1 MSIDRLRQI
10 VRLRLRSL
18 FSGASVDHELDEEL
32 RYHVEQQVEANL
44 AKGMT
49 PEAARTAALR
59 AIGGLQQRKEE
70 CRDARGI
77 GAYES
82 AVANT
87 RYAMRVLRRSP
98 IFASVAIASLTCGV
112 AAFLAMFQLLDAV
125 RLRVL
130 PVADAHELVEVRID
144 GGRGGWGLSETAA
157 EVTLPLWQEIRA
169 NQTVLSD
176 AFAWGRANL
185 LMGDGASAVA
195 VRGLYGSGELFA
207 ALRLR
212 PAHGRLFSTA
222 DDQPGCDGAVVLSH
236 AFWQSA
242 FGGDHSVLG
251 MPITLLQQRFTI
263 VGVAPPQFTG
273 LEVGRAFDVA
283 LPVCAAARIGR
294 GVERRDFWWLNV
306 MARLPEGVT
315 IAQASEQLR
324 AMSPSLF
331 EATLPSGYS
340 VSSLDTYRAFR
351 FTAVSASRG
360 VSRLRTA
367 YESPLWLLLGTT
379 GLILLL
385 TVANLAT
392 LMLARAHARRRELAM
407 LIALG
412 ASRRRLISQIVIESL
427 LLSGIGVALALPLA
441 VAAGRVLVTMLSSDL
456 DPLYVSLG
464 TDWRAVGVASAVVVA
479 TSLVFGLLPAFQ
491 SMRFDPLSVL
501 RSGGRTQ
508 TVDRRRATLQRGLVI
523 GQLAIC
529 FVLVVSALLFLRSMQ
544 NIAAVDVGFNP
555 DGLKVVAFGDPNLER
570 LTLAQRRAFQEAL
583 IDAIGSMPGVQ
594 ASGSGSQ
601 VPLSGASWTQ
611 GFHLLGGGPDQLSA
625 KFTYVSPGF
634 FRTLQ
639 VPVHS
644 GRAFDASDTAD
655 SKPVALVNDAFARR
669 FLGAEPGATAALRTT
684 LEANYPSTTYEIVGR
699 VGNIKYGD
707 VREDDQPIVYIPLAQ
722 SPVMSSWKSVI
733 VRTSLTPAA
742 VMEAARQR
750 VAALNPGIYLRVTD
764 MREQLDR
771 RLVRERMMAWLAG
784 VFGILAISLAA
795 VGLYGL
801 ITYLSLGRRSEI
813 GVRLALGASRGSV
826 LLMMLRESAWLIGA
840 GLAAGVALS
849 LPLSRTAS
857 RLLFQLAPTDSV
869 TWLGAGLALVTV
881 AAVAAVV
888 PAWRTAGQDPLATL
902 RAEQT

>member
-18 FSGASVDHELDEEL
+18 FSGTSVDRELDEEL
-32 RYHVEQQVEANL
+32 RYHIEQQVEANL
-44 AKGMT
+44 AGGMT

-59 AIGGLQQRKEE
+59 AIGGLQQRREE
-70 CRDARGI
+70 CRDTRGI
-77 GAYES
+77 GAYET

-87 RYAMRVLRRSP
+87 RYAMRVLKRSP
-98 IFASVAIASLTCGV
+98 IFATVAIASLTCGV

-130 PVADAHELVEVRID
+130 PVDDAHQLVEVRID
-144 GGRGGWGLSETAA
+144 GGRGGWGLSDTAA
-157 EVTLPLWQEIRA
+157 EMTQPLWREIRA

-176 AFAWGRANL
+176 LFAWGRANF
-185 LMGDGASAVA
+185 LMGDGASAVP
-195 VRGLYGSGELFA
+195 VRGLYVSGELFS
-207 ALRLR
+207 ALRLQPTR
-212 PAHGRLFSTA
+212 GRLISVA
-222 DDQPGCDGAVVLSH
+222 DDQPGCEGAVVLSH
-236 AFWQSA
+236 AFWQST

-251 MPITLLQQRFTI
+251 APITLLQQRFTI
-263 VGVAPPQFTG
+263 IGVAPSQFTG

-294 GVERRDFWWLNV
+294 GFERRDYWWLNV
-306 MARLPEGVT
+306 MGRLSADVT
-315 IAQASEQLR
+315 LAQAGEQLR
-324 AMSPSLF
+324 AMSASLVD
-331 EATLPSGYS
+331 ATLPAGYS
-340 VSSLDTYRAFR
+340 ARSLDQYRSFR

-360 VSRLRTA
+360 VSRLRAA

-464 TDWRAVGVASAVVVA
+464 TDWRAVGVAAAVVVA

-544 NIAAVDVGFNP
+544 NIAAVNAGFNP
-555 DGLKVVAFGDPNLER
+555 DGLKVVGFGDPHLDR
-570 LTLAQRRAFQEAL
+570 MTLAQRRVFQDAL
-583 IDAIGSMPGVQ
+583 IEAIGAIPGVQ
-594 ASGSGSQ
+594 TAGAGSQ

-611 GFHLLGGGPDQLSA
+611 GFHLLGGGSDQLSA

-639 VPVHS
+639 IPVHS
-644 GRAFDASDTAD
+644 GRVFATSDTAE
-655 SKPVALVNDAFARR
+655 SKPVAIVNDAFARR
-669 FLGAEPGATAALRTT
+669 FLGGTQDAAAALRTT

-733 VRTSLTPAA
+733 VRTSLTPTA
-742 VMEAARQR
+742 VMEAARRR

-813 GVRLALGASRGSV
+813 GVRLALGASRASV
-826 LLMMLRESAWLIGA
+826 LVMMLRESAWLIGA

-849 LPLSRTAS
+849 LPLSRAAS
-857 RLLFQLAPTDSV
+857 RLLFQLTPTDSA
-869 TWLGAGLALVTV
+869 TWLGAGLALVGV
-881 AAVAAVV
+881 AAIAAIV
-888 PAWRTAGQDPLATL
+888 PAWRTAGQDPLETL